1 MIRRL
6 KWSLDLDDKTIVDKI
21 NALIKSNNI
30 HEEQIEKLQSIVC
43 KNVQT
48 DAESRLENVQD
59 GFGEKQ
65 PVRFT
70 PEMMS
75 EILQKMKIPV
85 VTDES
90 AQNLLSENIELKAE
104 NLRLVQDLNRVCDQ
118 KFEELD
124 VSVRQCNKDLFAEN
138 QKLKSALDWCIKK
151 FKSLEQVLDEKAS
164 ARDMDDP
171 DLYAWAVQIKPIW
184 LELKEI
190 TGIDYIKGGD
200 NE

>member
-1 MIRRL
+1 M
-6 KWSLDLDDKTIVDKI
+6 
-21 NALIKSNNI
+21 
-30 HEEQIEKLQSIVC
+30 IEKLDKDCGKLQKKINELV
-43 KNVQT
+43 
-48 DAESRLENVQD
+48 DAVNEIALWKECTSELLAKHDV
-59 GFGEKQ
+59 FGEKQ
-65 PVRFT
+65 PARFT

-75 EILQKMKIPV
+75 EIRQKMKIPV

-104 NLRLVQDLNRVCDQ
+104 NVRLVQDLNRVCNQ

-164 ARDMDDP
+164 ARDKDDP
-171 DLYAWAVQIKPIW
+171 DLYAWAVRIKPIW

-200 NE
+200 ND